1 MGEISKRKALSL
13 AADKVLAQIRAET
26 APPKDNKFLTS
37 KEVADRWR
45 LSDQTLANWRYAGK
59 GPPFIRVG
67 SRVLYP
73 VEGIHSF
80 EKLDPSWL
88 SSDNSQATSA
98 ETQS

>member
-1 MGEISKRKALSL
+1 MGEKA
-13 AADKVLAQIRAET
+13 
-26 APPKDNKFLTS
+26 FLTS
-37 KEVADRWR
+37 KELSDRWR

-80 EKLDPSWL
+80 ERNSTSWL
-88 SSDNSQATSA
+88 STEQSADTSDATLS
-98 ETQS
+98 

>member
-1 MGEISKRKALSL
+1 MSSER
-13 AADKVLAQIRAET
+13 
-26 APPKDNKFLTS
+26 PYLTS

-45 LSDQTLANWRYAGK
+45 LSDQTLANWRSAGK

-73 VEGIHSF
+73 IEGINAYENIAS
-80 EKLDPSWL
+80 KTWL
-88 SSDNSQATSA
+88 SQDSSPATSA